1 MLNEKTLGRKLALHR
16 TGVIYDTGATF
27 RSAQPSSKINCNL
40 MGEEMQD
47 RTQARRI
54 ATLQAVPLF
63 AGVSEKQL
71 ATIVDDLRSR
81 DYKKDE
87 LIFRQGD
94 ESREIYIVLKG
105 KVRIYKIS
113 PAGNETSIDIF
124 STHDVLGEFAALDN
138 EPRSTSAKAMG
149 PVTLL
154 VMSQEH
160 FLHQLNTLPGLA
172 INLARLLAG
181 KLRWTAA
188 YAESIAQFDAAGRLL
203 HILIDN
209 TARYGEEVEAGK
221 RYVLD
226 LGLSQSDLASM
237 VGARREWINRILG
250 EWRRRGL
257 LEFDQG
263 VITILDLERVIAERD
278 SRIEANQ
285 GDRVW

>member
-1 MLNEKTLGRKLALHR
+1 
-16 TGVIYDTGATF
+16 
-27 RSAQPSSKINCNL
+27 
-40 MGEEMQD
+40 MQD

-71 ATIVDDLRSR
+71 AILVEDFRPR

-124 STHDVLGEFAALDN
+124 STHDVLGEFAALDS
-138 EPRSTSAKAMG
+138 EPRSTSAKAISA
-149 PVTLL
+149 VTLL

-160 FLHQLNTLPGLA
+160 FLHHLTTLPGLA
-172 INLARLLAG
+172 INLARLMAG

-203 HILIDN
+203 HILLDN
-209 TARYGEEVEAGK
+209 TARYGEAVEAGK

-263 VITILDLERVIAERD
+263 VITILDLDRVVAERD
-278 SRIEANQ
+278 SRIEANH
-285 GDRVW
+285 GDEAW